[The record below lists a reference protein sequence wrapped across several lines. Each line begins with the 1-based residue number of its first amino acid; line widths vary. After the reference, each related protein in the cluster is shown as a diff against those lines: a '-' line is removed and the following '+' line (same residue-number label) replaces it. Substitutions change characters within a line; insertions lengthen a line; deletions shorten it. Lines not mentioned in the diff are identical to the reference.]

1 MVGGHISVAVQSA
14 SVYGLKLQN
23 GEPFRFQKEHQMQRQ
38 PLPVLRV
45 HLDDEAAE
53 DQDNLYEAFLKY
65 HRQISEY
72 APLRDHRSLGGCH
85 ILTAGKY
92 LHALWMDRLQLLRRI
107 RSRSYRHRRYLRDQ
121 RNMRPVPELHE

>member
-1 MVGGHISVAVQSA
+1 MKH
-14 SVYGLKLQN
+14 QN

-45 HLDDEAAE
+45 HPDDEAAE

-92 LHALWMDRLQLLRRI
+92 LHALWMDRLQRFAEYALAHTATVDI
-107 RSRSYRHRRYLRDQ
+107 RVIKEYAPCSSAA
-121 RNMRPVPELHE
+121 

>member
-14 SVYGLKLQN
+14 SAYGLKHQN

-45 HLDDEAAE
+45 HPDDEATE

-72 APLRDHRSLGGCH
+72 APLRDHRSLGGCR

-92 LHALWMDRLQLLRRI
+92 LHVLGMDRLQTLRRI
-107 RSRSYRHRRYLRDQ
+107 RSRSYRHRRYPRDQ
-121 RNMRPVPELHE
+121 RNMHLAPAQHE